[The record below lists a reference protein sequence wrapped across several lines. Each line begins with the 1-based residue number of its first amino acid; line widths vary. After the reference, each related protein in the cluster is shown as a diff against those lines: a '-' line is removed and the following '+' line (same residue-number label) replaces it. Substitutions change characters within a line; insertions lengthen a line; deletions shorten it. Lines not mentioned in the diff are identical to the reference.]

1 MLRTIAALVVAGT
14 FVSVDAFSAAPGIAA
29 RIGTPARASA
39 LAEHKLGLRRG
50 ARITMAAETAKKL
63 DTIELKSGKASAT
76 VYPFGATVA
85 SYKSPHEVLFVRPDA
100 KMDGSKPISG
110 GIPHCFPQF
119 GPGKIQQ
126 HGFARN
132 LVWKVVSKSD
142 KAITLEL
149 TDNAETMAMWPNKFQ
164 ALYKVTLMDDKLN
177 CEMTV
182 KNTDTKSWDFQAA
195 LHTYFHVNNIDK
207 CEVQGDFMG
216 SPHLNRMAKPPA
228 TTPEDRKAIRFDKEV
243 DSCYEGVTGKVVL
256 MDEVKPEESV
266 TIMNLMGW
274 EDTVLWSPY
283 GNEGM
288 GYKNFACVES
298 VKAQKPQKLAPGM
311 SWMSSVDIIPGK
323 PK

>member
-14 FVSVDAFSAAPGIAA
+14 FVSVDAFAPGPGLAA
-29 RIGTPARASA
+29 RTGAPARASA
-39 LAEHKLGLRRG
+39 LAEHKLALRRG
-50 ARITMAAETAKKL
+50 ARITVPRMAALETV
-63 DTIELKSGKASAT
+63 ELKSGKASAT

-85 SYKSPHEVLFVRPDA
+85 SYKAPHEVLFCRPDA
-100 KMDGSKPISG
+100 KFDGSKPISG

-119 GPGKIQQ
+119 GPGEIQQ

-142 KAITLEL
+142 KDITLEL

-164 ALYKVTLMDDKLN
+164 ALYKVTLADAKLN

-182 KNTDTKSWDFQAA
+182 KNTDDKAWDFQAA
-195 LHTYFHVNNIDK
+195 LHTYFHVNDIDK
-207 CEVQGDFMG
+207 CEVQGKFKG
-216 SPHLNRMAKPPA
+216 SPHLNRMADPPA
-228 TTPEDRKAIRFDKEV
+228 TTPETREAIRFEAEV
-243 DSCYEGVTGKVVL
+243 DSCYEGVSGKVVFV
-256 MDEVKPEESV
+256 DEVKPEQSV
-266 TIMNLMGW
+266 TIDNLKGW

-298 VKAQKPQKLAPGM
+298 VKAVKPQTLKPGE
-311 SWMSSVDIIPGK
+311 SWTSSVDIVPGK
-323 PK
+323 P